1 MFLVA
6 ACVIAVGFVLVL
18 FVRELPLR
26 TMSGARAAAMEE
38 AARTGEVPI
47 AVPAEAVTAGAPGGA
62 RRGSGRDRAR
72 HPARFRQGPL
82 RFRP

>member
-47 AVPAEAVTAGAPGGA
+47 AVPAEAVTAGAPG
-62 RRGSGRDRAR
+62 RRPPRSRPGPGP

>member
-38 AARTGEVPI
+38 AARTGEVPA
-47 AVPAEAVTAGAPGGA
+47 AVPAEAVPPAAPGRR
-62 RRGSGRDRAR
+62 RRGPAGTGPASGA
-72 HPARFRQGPL
+72 AQGPL